1 MSSSLPFCGTIFL
14 FWDSHFIL
22 LFINIL
28 LVLVTLLIL
37 FLVYRIVSIKF
48 FNKDITLRY
57 TFYEIAT
64 GSMEPTLN
72 VKDFIIVKE
81 SDKYSVGDIIT
92 YKEDNSYITH
102 RIIKINGDTLVTKG
116 DANNSEDKI
125 ISKSEVIGKVV
136 KIIPKGGVIKEII
149 LTPKIIF
156 TLLVTLVLI
165 NLCFSLTKKEDKRAI
180 KLNKDENI
188 EIIDL
193 Y

>member
-1 MSSSLPFCGTIFL
+1 MKI
-14 FWDSHFIL
+14 IKKIMQV
-22 LFINIL
+22 FINVL

-48 FNKDITLRY
+48 FNKDVTLRY

-165 NLCFSLTKKEDKRAI
+165 NLCFSLTKKEDKKDI

>member
-1 MSSSLPFCGTIFL
+1 MKI
-14 FWDSHFIL
+14 IKKIMQV
-22 LFINIL
+22 FINIL

-37 FLVYRIVSIKF
+37 FLVYRVVSIKV
-48 FNKDITLRY
+48 FNKDVTLGY

-165 NLCFSLTKKEDKRAI
+165 NLCFSLTKKEDKSAI

>member
-1 MSSSLPFCGTIFL
+1 MKI
-14 FWDSHFIL
+14 IKKIMQV
-22 LFINIL
+22 FINIL

-72 VKDFIIVKE
+72 LKDFIIVKE

-102 RIIKINGDTLVTKG
+102 RIVKINGDTLVTKG

-165 NLCFSLTKKEDKRAI
+165 NLCFSLTKKEDKKDI

>member
-1 MSSSLPFCGTIFL
+1 MKI
-14 FWDSHFIL
+14 IKKIMQV
-22 LFINIL
+22 FINVL

-165 NLCFSLTKKEDKRAI
+165 NLCFSLTKKEDKKDI

>member
-1 MSSSLPFCGTIFL
+1 MKI
-14 FWDSHFIL
+14 IKKIMQV
-22 LFINIL
+22 FINVL

-102 RIIKINGDTLVTKG
+102 RIVKINGDTLVTKG

-165 NLCFSLTKKEDKRAI
+165 NLCFSLTKKEDKKDI

>member
-1 MSSSLPFCGTIFL
+1 MKI
-14 FWDSHFIL
+14 IKKIMQV
-22 LFINIL
+22 FINVL
-28 LVLVTLLIL
+28 LVLVTLLVL

-48 FNKDITLRY
+48 FNKDVTLRY

-165 NLCFSLTKKEDKRAI
+165 NLCFSLTKKEDKKDI

>member
-1 MSSSLPFCGTIFL
+1 MKI
-14 FWDSHFIL
+14 IKKIMQV
-22 LFINIL
+22 FINVL

-136 KIIPKGGVIKEII
+136 KIIPKGGVVKEII

-165 NLCFSLTKKEDKRAI
+165 NLCFSLTKKEDKRDI

>member
-1 MSSSLPFCGTIFL
+1 MKI
-14 FWDSHFIL
+14 IKKIMQV
-22 LFINIL
+22 FINVL

-48 FNKDITLRY
+48 FKKDVTLRY

-102 RIIKINGDTLVTKG
+102 RIIKINGDTLITKG
-116 DANNSEDKI
+116 DANNSEDKT

-165 NLCFSLTKKEDKRAI
+165 NLCFSLTKKEDKRTI

>member
-1 MSSSLPFCGTIFL
+1 MKI
-14 FWDSHFIL
+14 IKKIMQV
-22 LFINIL
+22 FINIL
-28 LVLVTLLIL
+28 LVLITLLIL

-165 NLCFSLTKKEDKRAI
+165 NLCFSLTKKEDKKDI

>member
-1 MSSSLPFCGTIFL
+1 MKI
-14 FWDSHFIL
+14 IKKIMQV
-22 LFINIL
+22 FINIL

-48 FNKDITLRY
+48 FNKDVTLRY

-149 LTPKIIF
+149 LTPKIIL

-165 NLCFSLTKKEDKRAI
+165 NLCFSLTKKEDKRDI